1 MPKIKYYAYYML
13 DSLERGILTNWDECQ
28 KKVSGKKTRY
38 KSFKTEKDAIE
49 WLENGAEYETKE
61 QKLEKMSDLF
71 AELDREAVYFDA
83 GTGRGNGVEVRIS
96 DYDGNSLLNK
106 VLGESKLNEFG
117 NYYLSDGRT
126 NNFGELVGLY
136 AALKYANKYNKKI
149 ICGDSNLIIEYWSL
163 GRYNKENID
172 KDTIELITKVAIM
185 RKDYENKGGIIKKIS
200 GDINPADLGFHK

>member
-49 WLENGAEYETKE
+49 WLENGAEYKTKE

-136 AALKYANKYNKKI
+136 AALKFANKYNKKI
-149 ICGDSNLIIEYWSL
+149 ICGDSNLIIKYWSL
-163 GRYNKENID
+163 GKYNEENID
-172 KDTIELITKVAIM
+172 KDTIDLIRKVAIM

-200 GDINPADLGFHK
+200 GDIHTADLGFHK

>member
-13 DSLERGILTNWDECQ
+13 DSLERGLLTNWDECQ

-136 AALKYANKYNKKI
+136 AALKFANKYNKKKFI
-149 ICGDSNLIIEYWSL
+149 DVYILPQFPIHNL
-163 GRYNKENID
+163 
-172 KDTIELITKVAIM
+172 T
-185 RKDYENKGGIIKKIS
+185 
-200 GDINPADLGFHK
+200 